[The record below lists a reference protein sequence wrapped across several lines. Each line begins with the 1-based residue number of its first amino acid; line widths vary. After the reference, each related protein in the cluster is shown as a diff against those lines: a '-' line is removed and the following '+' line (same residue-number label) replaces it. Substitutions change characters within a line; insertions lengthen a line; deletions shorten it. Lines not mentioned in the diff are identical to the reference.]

1 MQGLGKLLGQDGL
14 QVLIKYGAKYVR
26 VHPCCITLDRNPITA
41 TKQPSK
47 GNTETNNEN
56 KSSSSKFN

>member
-1 MQGLGKLLGQDGL
+1 MDYKSWSNMVQNMSE
-14 QVLIKYGAKYVR
+14 Y
-26 VHPCCITLDRNPITA
+26 TLDRNPITA